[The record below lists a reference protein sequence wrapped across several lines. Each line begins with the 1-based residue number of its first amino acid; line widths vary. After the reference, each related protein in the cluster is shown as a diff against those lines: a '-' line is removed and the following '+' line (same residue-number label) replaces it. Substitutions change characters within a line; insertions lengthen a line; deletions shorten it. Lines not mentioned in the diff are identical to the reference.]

1 MILKRDSSRNDGIYV
16 VTERFIR
23 TLKNKCHKHLTG
35 VWKNVHIDKLDE
47 KPADVKSG
55 TYLVCDIEHNDKDPK
70 FKIGDHVKI
79 SKNKIIFA
87 KVCTPIWFEKVLV
100 IKK

>member
-1 MILKRDSSRNDGIYV
+1 M
-16 VTERFIR
+16 
-23 TLKNKCHKHLTG
+23 
-35 VWKNVHIDKLDE
+35 HIDKLDE

-87 KVCTPIWFEKVLV
+87 KGRTPI
-100 IKK
+100 